1 VAVADYFDNPMKK
14 ARGPTDRF
22 VFTSMRILLATRY
35 LVLRVFSGG
44 GDGLGTRRAALLVPR
59 VVRRFVELL
68 LQFLD
73 LVLELLDVLDG
84 VRQGVLLAHLDR
96 QTEP

>member
-35 LVLRVFSGG
+35 LRVFSGG
-44 GDGLGTRRAALLVPR
+44 GDGRGTRRAALLVPR